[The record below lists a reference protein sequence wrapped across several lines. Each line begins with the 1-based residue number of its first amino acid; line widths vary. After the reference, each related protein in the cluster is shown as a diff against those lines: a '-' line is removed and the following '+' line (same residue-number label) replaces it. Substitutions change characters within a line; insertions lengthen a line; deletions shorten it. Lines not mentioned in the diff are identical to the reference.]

1 MGTTPTDVQSV
12 DSVKWFTLTDI
23 SKMWMIDEWAPG
35 VVRIRSGTGAGQVYR
50 IIDNTPVMIEIAY
63 SWLTKPTGSEYDVL
77 NASTWT
83 EINDVSD
90 DNKNADGET
99 NITWDLE

>member
-1 MGTTPTDVQSV
+1 
-12 DSVKWFTLTDI
+12 
-23 SKMWMIDEWAPG
+23 MIDEWAPG

-77 NASTWT
+77 NAS
-83 EINDVSD
+83 V
-90 DNKNADGET
+90 
-99 NITWDLE
+99 

>member
-1 MGTTPTDVQSV
+1 MSSV
-12 DSVKWFTLTDI
+12 TSCTLTDS
-23 SKMWMIDEWAPG
+23 SKSWTTDEWAPG
-35 VVRIRSGTGAGQVYR
+35 VVRIRSGTGAGQVFR
-50 IIDNTPVMIEIAY
+50 ITNNTSDTITIAFN
-63 SWLTKPTGSEYDVL
+63 WLTPLPTTDSEYDVL